1 MNSNFNQFIERIL
14 KTEGGYINH
23 PKDPGGETNWG
34 ITKRVAQQNGYN
46 GAMRELTREQAKA
59 IYYTAFWQRYNI
71 EQFPSA
77 LAYQFLDACIN
88 HGYGNAARMLQR
100 ALDVADDGVIGKQT
114 LAALAQHSENDLL
127 LLFNAER
134 ANFYTRLSTFATFG
148 RGWTNRIAENL
159 RQAAQDNTDPQ
170 VGYIPPDNA

>member
-1 MNSNFNQFIERIL
+1 MNNSNFNQFIERIL

-59 IYYTAFWQRYNI
+59 AFWQRYNI

-100 ALDVADDGVIGKQT
+100 ALNVVDDGVIGKQT
-114 LAALAQHSENDLL
+114 LAALAQRSENDLL

-148 RGWTNRIAENL
+148 RGWTNRVA
-159 RQAAQDNTDPQ
+159 
-170 VGYIPPDNA
+170 